1 MTDWREYEEIEEELY
16 NETSHKITNKVKKK
30 KTWKQL
36 TDETKRKK
44 TKKIWQ
50 KKRRVSRNE
59 NKNS

>member
-1 MTDWREYEEIEEELY
+1 MTDRREYEDLEEEL
-16 NETSHKITNKVKKK
+16 NDVDHKPLNVKKK

-36 TDETKRKK
+36 IDEIKRKK

-50 KKRRVSRNE
+50 KKRRISRNE

>member
-1 MTDWREYEEIEEELY
+1 MTDWREYEDLEEEL
-16 NETSHKITNKVKKK
+16 NDVDHKPLNVKKK

-36 TDETKRKK
+36 IDEIKRKK

-50 KKRRVSRNE
+50 KKRRISRNE

>member
-1 MTDWREYEEIEEELY
+1 MTDWREYEDLEEEL
-16 NETSHKITNKVKKK
+16 NDVDHKPLSVKKK

-36 TDETKRKK
+36 IDEIKRKK

-50 KKRRVSRNE
+50 KKRRISRNE

>member
-1 MTDWREYEEIEEELY
+1 MNNWRHYEEIEEEL
-16 NETSHKITNKVKKK
+16 NDVDHKPLNVKKK

-36 TDETKRKK
+36 IDEIKRKK

-50 KKRRVSRNE
+50 KKRRISRNE